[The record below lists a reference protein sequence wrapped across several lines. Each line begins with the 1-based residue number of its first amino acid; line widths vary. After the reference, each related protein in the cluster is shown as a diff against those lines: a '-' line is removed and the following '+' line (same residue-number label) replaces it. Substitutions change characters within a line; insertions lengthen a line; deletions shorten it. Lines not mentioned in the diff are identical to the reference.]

1 MDSLELY
8 INLLQNVVDNKY
20 KLIQMLIA
28 EGQRLYKL
36 YSTVY
41 KPVYS
46 GDLIYKVGQALLDKG
61 NEESK

>member
-1 MDSLELY
+1 MESLELY
-8 INLLQNVVDNKY
+8 IKLLQNVVDNKY

-36 YSTVY
+36 NPTVY
-41 KPVYS
+41 NPFYS
-46 GDLIYKVGQALLDKG
+46 GDFIYKVEQALLDKE